1 MKGSRNFKKPKMEII
16 SHTINGAKIA
26 EVISDNL
33 VINNNQDGLELLI
46 NLYYQDFD
54 GIILHEK
61 NITSTFF
68 DLKSGIAGEIL
79 QKFST
84 YSVRLSII
92 GDFSKFNSDS
102 LHDFI
107 YESNKG
113 RHISF
118 VSSVSD
124 AISKLSD

>member
-1 MKGSRNFKKPKMEII
+1 MNKRKQKKMEII
-16 SHTINGAKIA
+16 THTINGEKIA

-33 VINNNQDGLELLI
+33 VINNNQDGLELLV

-54 GIILHEK
+54 RIILHEK
-61 NITSTFF
+61 NIIPTFF
-68 DLKSGIAGEIL
+68 DLKSGMAGEIL

-84 YSVRLSII
+84 YNVCLSIV
-92 GDFSKFNSDS
+92 GDFSKYISNS

-124 AISKLSD
+124 AISKLSA

>member
-1 MKGSRNFKKPKMEII
+1 MEII
-16 SHTINGAKIA
+16 THTINGEKIA

-33 VINNNQDGLELLI
+33 VINNNQDGLELLV

-54 GIILHEK
+54 RIILHEK
-61 NITSTFF
+61 NIIPTFF
-68 DLKSGIAGEIL
+68 DLKSGMAGEIL
-79 QKFST
+79 QKFYT
-84 YSVRLSII
+84 YNVCLSIV
-92 GDFSKFNSDS
+92 GDFSKYISNS

-124 AISKLSD
+124 AISKLSA

>member
-1 MKGSRNFKKPKMEII
+1 VEIK
-16 SHTINGAKIA
+16 SHQSNDTKIA

-33 VINNNQDGLELLI
+33 VINNIQDGLELLV

-61 NITSTFF
+61 NLTPIFF
-68 DLKSGIAGEIL
+68 DLKSGIAGEVL

-84 YSVRLSII
+84 YGVCLSIV
-92 GDFSKFNSDS
+92 GDFSKYTSNS

-113 RHISF
+113 RLISF
-118 VSSVSD
+118 VSSVSN
-124 AISKLSD
+124 AISKLSA

>member
-1 MKGSRNFKKPKMEII
+1 METKKMEII
-16 SHTINGAKIA
+16 THTINGEKIA

-33 VINNNQDGLELLI
+33 VINNNQDGLELLV

-54 GIILHEK
+54 RIILHEK
-61 NITSTFF
+61 NIIPTFF
-68 DLKSGIAGEIL
+68 DLKSGMAGEIL

-84 YSVRLSII
+84 YNVCLSIV
-92 GDFSKFNSDS
+92 GDFSKYISNS

-124 AISKLSD
+124 AISKLSA